1 MKKTLLASLLGI
13 TLAISANN
21 FVIAADLSKISV
33 EKTAAIQQNK
43 APDEIVKVVITD
55 VLETLNKHP
64 EIKTDSKKLSA
75 LIEEKIV
82 PHINFRRMTALA
94 VGKDWRK
101 TTEEQKLRLTKGFGN
116 LLIKT
121 YSNALAGYGDEKMV
135 FKPLK
140 MKPDDNE
147 VNVRIEIHQAGN
159 KPINFDTYLEK
170 KDNAWFVYDV
180 SVAGISL
187 VTNYREQFN
196 QTVRQGGFEALLDLL
211 ENKSDI
217 LVEKAKEE
225 TDNAMKQ
232 Q

>member
-1 MKKTLLASLLGI
+1 MKFIK
-13 TLAISANN
+13 
-21 FVIAADLSKISV
+21 
-33 EKTAAIQQNK
+33 
-43 APDEIVKVVITD
+43 
-55 VLETLNKHP
+55 P
-64 EIKTDSKKLSA
+64 EI
-75 LIEEKIV
+75 
-82 PHINFRRMTALA
+82 N
-94 VGKDWRK
+94 
-101 TTEEQKLRLTKGFGN
+101 RLT
-116 LLIKT
+116 LI
-121 YSNALAGYGDEKMV
+121 LIW
-135 FKPLK
+135 
-140 MKPDDNE
+140 
-147 VNVRIEIHQAGN
+147 R
-159 KPINFDTYLEK
+159 

>member
-1 MKKTLLASLLGI
+1 M
-13 TLAISANN
+13 
-21 FVIAADLSKISV
+21 
-33 EKTAAIQQNK
+33 
-43 APDEIVKVVITD
+43 
-55 VLETLNKHP
+55 
-64 EIKTDSKKLSA
+64 
-75 LIEEKIV
+75 
-82 PHINFRRMTALA
+82 
-94 VGKDWRK
+94 
-101 TTEEQKLRLTKGFGN
+101 TKGFGN

>member
-1 MKKTLLASLLGI
+1 MKKTLLASLLGFTI
-13 TLAISANN
+13 AISANN
-21 FVIAADLSKISV
+21 FSFAADLSKISV

-43 APDEIVKVVITD
+43 APDEVVKMVITD

-64 EIKTDSKKLSA
+64 EIKTDSKKLNA

-101 TTEEQKLRLTKGFGN
+101 TNEEQKLRLTKGFGN

-135 FKPLK
+135 FKPAK
-140 MKPDDNE
+140 IKPEDNE

-196 QTVRQGGFEALLDLL
+196 QTVRQGGFDALLDLL

>member
-1 MKKTLLASLLGI
+1 M
-13 TLAISANN
+13 
-21 FVIAADLSKISV
+21 
-33 EKTAAIQQNK
+33 
-43 APDEIVKVVITD
+43 
-55 VLETLNKHP
+55 
-64 EIKTDSKKLSA
+64 
-75 LIEEKIV
+75 
-82 PHINFRRMTALA
+82 
-94 VGKDWRK
+94 
-101 TTEEQKLRLTKGFGN
+101 
-116 LLIKT
+116 
-121 YSNALAGYGDEKMV
+121 
-135 FKPLK
+135 
-140 MKPDDNE
+140 
-147 VNVRIEIHQAGN
+147 RIEIHQAGN